1 MKLHSNSAKERHSIN
16 AYGEGF
22 IEIEGAK
29 YTQNLLVTASK
40 IQTWPVA
47 NFAELAESDFADLL
61 SLEPEVVL
69 LATGKATRL
78 PMPYLLKSLIALQIG
93 VEAMDLG
100 AACRTFN
107 VLIAEGRSVLLA
119 IVHDQ

>member
-1 MKLHSNSAKERHSIN
+1 MKLHSNSAKEPHSIN

-22 IEIEGAK
+22 VEIQGVK
-29 YTQNLLVTASK
+29 YTQNLLVTVSK
-40 IQTWPVA
+40 IQTWPVTS
-47 NFAELAESDFADLL
+47 FAELAERDFADLL

-69 LATGKATRL
+69 LATGRTTRL
-78 PMPYLLKSLIALQIG
+78 PMPYLFKSLIALQIG